1 MGGLPVTSCKAH
13 YHGRKVPQYG
23 QSCSLSSTKQT
34 PRLQC
39 RRTMT
44 AEPISR
50 SLHVELLRASS
61 EQQPLMANLL
71 QLYCH
76 DFNEYID
83 IEIGPDGKYPYD
95 SLPLYWTEPH
105 RHPFL
110 ITVNGAPAGFA
121 LVKRAGTSTDFNT
134 IWDMAE
140 FFVVR
145 RYRRRGIGT
154 KIAKEVFK
162 RYLGHW
168 EIRVLT
174 SNHSGVHFWDR
185 AITEFVGQAVPS
197 VRITK
202 NGHHWQ
208 MFSFA
213 SSPVKK

>member
-1 MGGLPVTSCKAH
+1 MQT
-13 YHGRKVPQYG
+13 
-23 QSCSLSSTKQT
+23 QSKRIQAD
-34 PRLQC
+34 P
-39 RRTMT
+39 TMT
-44 AEPISR
+44 VEPISR
-50 SLHVELLRASS
+50 SLHVELTRAAP
-61 EQQPLMANLL
+61 EQQPLLANLL

-76 DFNEYID
+76 DFSESID

-110 ITVNGAPAGFA
+110 IMVNGTPAGFA

-134 IWDMAE
+134 IWDMEE

-162 RYLGHW
+162 RHLGRW
-168 EIRVLT
+168 EIRVLA
-174 SNHSGVHFWDR
+174 SNQSGLHFWDR

-197 VRITK
+197 ARVK
-202 NGHHWQ
+202 KAGHDWQ